1 MKHDSSL
8 ICHTFQAADQRRN
21 EVDYGNHGAKMN
33 VEEKQLLLSEIL
45 NQQNQGFEN
54 IRLEGDDASF
64 LDSNKFGSLSTS
76 ALYHYYESKMAALI
90 RKNGILEGQLAAS
103 LANKEAAEKSL
114 ASAIKSRNEMETKLG
129 EALKEM
135 ESLRE
140 KLGGLELA
148 QEEANNLSSMV
159 HSDNVRLEHDVAFFK
174 AVW

>member
-1 MKHDSSL
+1 
-8 ICHTFQAADQRRN
+8 
-21 EVDYGNHGAKMN
+21 
-33 VEEKQLLLSEIL
+33 
-45 NQQNQGFEN
+45 
-54 IRLEGDDASF
+54 
-64 LDSNKFGSLSTS
+64 
-76 ALYHYYESKMAALI
+76 MAALI

-148 QEEANNLSSMV
+148 QEEANNLSSMEL
-159 HSDNVRLEHDVAFFK
+159 HSTRGVIAGERARAFQLQYEVFHLKQRLQSVENREPTPRKPFDLQ
-174 AVW
+174 